1 MGMVQVESR
10 AKLAGELLII
20 MYRNVHVC
28 ANVKTPFRTPSGTTC
43 P

>member
-10 AKLAGELLII
+10 AKLAGELLTFV
-20 MYRNVHVC
+20 YRNVHVC
-28 ANVKTPFRTPSGTTC
+28 ANVKIPFRTPSGTTC